1 MHEQHLTSRL
11 ILAFNMASRK
21 ETVKSCCV
29 NILDDVRKTLAQ
41 SSEFRK
47 TSLPDGVLQNVQ
59 KELEYMI
66 DAIDKDVYS
75 FAPDYGKHLIDCS
88 LGDELV
94 DRLLGVADQYER
106 LTKLKR

>member
-11 ILAFNMASRK
+11 ILAYNMASRK

-29 NILDDVRKTLAQ
+29 NIFDDV
-41 SSEFRK
+41 RK

-66 DAIDKDVYS
+66 NAIDKDIYS
-75 FAPDYGKHLIDCS
+75 FAPDYSKHLIDCC

-106 LTKLKR
+106 LTKLK

>member
-1 MHEQHLTSRL
+1 
-11 ILAFNMASRK
+11 MASRK
-21 ETVKSCCV
+21 ETVKSCCA
-29 NILDDVRKTLAQ
+29 NILDDV
-41 SSEFRK
+41 RK
-47 TSLPDGVLQNVQ
+47 TSLPDGVLQSVQ

-66 DAIDKDVYS
+66 NAIDKDVYS
-75 FAPDYGKHLIDCS
+75 FTPDYGKHLIDCW